1 MLPDWLLLQRDD
13 IMQPS
18 VSFPVFRSF
27 GRIYWKKKNLNINK
41 DIGKNSE
48 VYHNKC
54 YNSTPFK
61 KHKTLTD
68 YHKIRQVPKWSYQV
82 VQNLS
87 QVVITVYFSWT
98 FWRNIIPQLSYN
110 WVLHYMYNKQLVIT
124 MWLCIPNTYKYYMY
138 TNKETSLIFIQ
149 LLYCEKHTWYCMYLN
164 NIGALMCAVSH
175 HALQH
180 RPHPYLLPLLP
191 VIWLG
196 ELLQVFCRQLVIQ
209 VTSLDTE
216 TKTP

>member
-1 MLPDWLLLQRDD
+1 MFITKYVNPINNQCYLTGCCYKEMISCSLVCLSQFSEVLE
-13 IMQPS
+13 
-18 VSFPVFRSF
+18 
-27 GRIYWKKKNLNINK
+27 GYTEKKNLNINK

-98 FWRNIIPQLSYN
+98 FWRNIIPKLSYN
-110 WVLHYMYNKQLVIT
+110 WVLHYMYNKLVIT
-124 MWLCIPNTYKYYMY
+124 MWLCIPITYKYYMY
-138 TNKETSLIFIQ
+138 TNKETSTYF
-149 LLYCEKHTWYCMYLN
+149 YT
-164 NIGALMCAVSH
+164 NIVS
-175 HALQH
+175 
-180 RPHPYLLPLLP
+180 
-191 VIWLG
+191 W
-196 ELLQVFCRQLVIQ
+196 
-209 VTSLDTE
+209 
-216 TKTP
+216 KTPMILYVPQ

>member
-13 IMQPS
+13 IMQSS

-27 GRIYWKKKNLNINK
+27 GRIYWKKNLNINK

-48 VYHNKC
+48 VHHCKC

-61 KHKTLTD
+61 KHKTFTD

-124 MWLCIPNTYKYYMY
+124 MWLHIPNTYKYDMY
-138 TNKETSLIFIQ
+138 TNKESSTYFF
-149 LLYCEKHTWYCMYLN
+149 T
-164 NIGALMCAVSH
+164 NIVS
-175 HALQH
+175 
-180 RPHPYLLPLLP
+180 
-191 VIWLG
+191 W
-196 ELLQVFCRQLVIQ
+196 
-209 VTSLDTE
+209 
-216 TKTP
+216 KTPMILYVPQ